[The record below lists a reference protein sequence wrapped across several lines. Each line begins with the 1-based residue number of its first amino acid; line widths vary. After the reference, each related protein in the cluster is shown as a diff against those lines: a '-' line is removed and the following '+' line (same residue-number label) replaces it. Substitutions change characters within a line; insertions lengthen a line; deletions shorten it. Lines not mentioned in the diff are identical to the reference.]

1 MTHFLRKVLFATML
15 GAVVV
20 PSAGAAAADGP
31 REVVKALT
39 DQALAIL
46 RDGAASAAD
55 KRARL
60 EQVVYS
66 HIDFGT
72 VSRLVLARH
81 WSEFTPAQQDT
92 FVSEFKRHLSL
103 TYGNNVE
110 RYSNED
116 ITITGT
122 REEARGDWTVLT
134 KIVRGGGAADVE
146 INYRLRQIDGQWKVI
161 DVIIENVSLVANYR
175 SQFQDMLTGGS
186 PEKLLAALQ
195 EKNTKGQPLKAP
207 GA

>member
-1 MTHFLRKVLFATML
+1 MML
-15 GAVVV
+15 GALV
-20 PSAGAAAADGP
+20 PATAGAAADDGP
-31 REVVKALT
+31 RQVVKALT
-39 DQALAIL
+39 DQALVIL
-46 RDGAASAAD
+46 RDGAATSAD

-66 HIDFGT
+66 HIDFPT

-81 WSEFTPAQQDT
+81 WAEFSPAQQDT
-92 FVSEFKRHLSL
+92 FVNEFKRHLSL
-103 TYGNNVE
+103 TYGDNVE
-110 RYSNED
+110 RYRNED
-116 ITITGT
+116 VAITGT

-146 INYRLRQIDGQWKVI
+146 INYRLRQVDGQWKVI

-186 PEKLLAALQ
+186 AEKLLAALQ
-195 EKNTKGQPLKAP
+195 EKNAKGQPLKAP

>member
-1 MTHFLRKVLFATML
+1 ML
-15 GAVVV
+15 L
-20 PSAGAAAADGP
+20 AAIH
-31 REVVKALT
+31 ALWLYN
-39 DQALAIL
+39 D
-46 RDGAASAAD
+46 R
-55 KRARL
+55 
-60 EQVVYS
+60 YY
-66 HIDFGT
+66 
-72 VSRLVLARH
+72 LVLAPGVAIAAA
-81 WSEFTPAQQDT
+81 TALDQDT
-92 FVSEFKRHLSL
+92 RAQRVAAALL
-103 TYGNNVE
+103 VVWATVA
-110 RYSNED
+110 
-116 ITITGT
+116 ITGT